1 MKNNLPDFI
10 RNYRTYVS
18 TLPLSK
24 DILAILSEENS
35 IDKNPLFY
43 MEYASLFKENFKFK
57 DASNKIDRL
66 NIAGFLCYKYSLLM
80 DNTLD
85 NESKHTTLALSNIY
99 LEETIKILT
108 DLFGLDNTF
117 WGLWNS
123 RKKEFYKASILG
135 KTLFNKN
142 EVLVEEYEN
151 LCDFKSAMGKIALDS
166 LFILSD
172 SKSKNE
178 YEKLIESHKLFSV
191 GFQINDDISDFIE
204 DFNNKDFNYAYYI
217 FSKTNKENNNTIN
230 NLNKLLYID
239 GTAVDLY
246 KTSLSYFSRAQTIAS
261 EIGENKWHET
271 ISGKISETNS
281 AIKAIEEYLTILKTK
296 VSIRENA
303 IKSNSFEYSYNTG
316 STIEKGLKYLIEEW
330 EIDFPEAKHIMVL
343 SDLEGFQN
351 KKSIHTTDIFQRG
364 ILTNNLIDI
373 AHNYKIN
380 LSKIIDH
387 EIDYLIENRNKD
399 EVGGWSYFPTVKEI
413 AADADDLGQMIQ
425 VFIKGNRKN
434 SIDEYCKSPIRIL
447 LEDCY
452 HNSTGGIETWI
463 IPKNNQ
469 TETQKIQQEFN
480 TTKWGCGPDIEVMA
494 NFLYGLT
501 IENYPAYK
509 NKIDQGVKYIFKNI
523 EEEYFWYSR
532 WYYGWL
538 YGTMLCVRLSLEL
551 FKNNSTMRE
560 RYNNIFLKIKQNI
573 LNNQNED
580 GGWSIEFNGQ
590 SDPLNTS
597 FALYTLM
604 LMEIPINKSVSL
616 EKGIEFLTNSQNQDG
631 SWNAIQF
638 IKPRLNEPYKS
649 KVITTSYA
657 LNSLTLYNERY
668 TTQ

>member
-1 MKNNLPDFI
+1 MKNNLPGFI
-10 RNYRTYVS
+10 KKYHEYVS

-24 DILAILSEENS
+24 DIIAILSEENT
-35 IDKNPLFY
+35 INKNPLFY
-43 MEYASLFKENFKFK
+43 LEYASLFKDNFEFD
-57 DASNKIDRL
+57 DATNKIDRL

-80 DNTLD
+80 DNALD

-108 DLFGLDNTF
+108 DIFGLNNTF
-117 WGLWNS
+117 WELWNS
-123 RKKEFYKASILG
+123 RKKEFYKASIIG
-135 KTLFNKN
+135 KKLFNKT
-142 EVLVEEYEN
+142 EVLLEEYEN
-151 LCDFKSAMGKIALDS
+151 LCDLKSAMGKIALDS
-166 LFILSD
+166 LFILS
-172 SKSKNE
+172 KCKNKNV
-178 YEKLIESHKLFSV
+178 YEKLIQSHKLFSV
-191 GFQINDDISDFIE
+191 GFQINDDITDFIE
-204 DFNNKDFNYAYYI
+204 DFLNNDFNYAYYI
-217 FSKTNKENNNTIN
+217 FSKTHTESTDSIN
-230 NLNKLLYID
+230 NLNKLFYIN

-246 KTSLSYFSRAQTIAS
+246 KLSLSYFSKAQTIAS
-261 EIGENKWHET
+261 ETGENKWFET
-271 ISGKISETNS
+271 ISGKMAETNS
-281 AIKAIEEYLTILKTK
+281 AIKAIEDYLTILKTK
-296 VSIRENA
+296 VSLRENA
-303 IKSNSFEYSYNTG
+303 VKTNSFEYSFNTG

-351 KKSIHTTDIFQRG
+351 KESIHTTDIFQRG

-413 AADADDLGQMIQ
+413 AADADDLGQMLQ

-434 SIDEYCKSPIRIL
+434 SIDEYFKFPISVL

-469 TETQKIQQEFN
+469 SETQKIQQEFN
-480 TTKWGCGPDIEVMA
+480 TTKWGNGPDIEVMA

-501 IENYPAYK
+501 IENYPLYK
-509 NKIDQGVKYIFKNI
+509 DIIEQGVKYIFKNI
-523 EEEYFWYSR
+523 EDGYFWYSR

-551 FKNNSTMRE
+551 FKNNSTTRE
-560 RYNNIFLKIKQNI
+560 LFENTSSKIKQNI

-580 GGWSIEFNGQ
+580 GGWSLEFNGT

-604 LMEIPINKSVSL
+604 LFENRDNKCSSL
-616 EKGIEFLTNSQNQDG
+616 EKGINFLTNSQNQDG

-657 LNSLTLYNERY
+657 LNSLALYNGRY
-668 TTQ
+668 INQ